1 MELGGFHGQDIYLSR
16 NTEFDIA
23 CFAQIW
29 VSRAYLFG
37 SYSRGEAA
45 PERDIDLRVDCDQ
58 LKGSFGLGGLCAD
71 LENACEKKV
80 DLVISGA
87 MNYPANI
94 DKIREFR
101 ENIKEDERLI
111 YEKEY

>member
-1 MELGGFHGQDIYLSR
+1 MDRAYTYQEIQNLISPVLRKYG
-16 NTEFDIA
+16 
-23 CFAQIW
+23 

-45 PERDIDLRVDCDQ
+45 PESDIDLQVDCDQ

-71 LENACEKKV
+71 LENACEKKA

-87 MNYPANI
+87 MNHPANI